1 MGHLQGAPVSDE
13 LRPLPPEI
21 AALLSDERNAL
32 PPSAEARS
40 RVRGRLQA
48 TLGAAVIGAAATAGS
63 VATPAAAATL
73 ATTGKLTAVAGK
85 PLALALAVKIT
96 IAVCGAGAV
105 GATAYLARR
114 SLAPRAVA
122 PTAVVPAA
130 VAPAAPSVP
139 LPPPSPLPLP
149 STSSPSPLTSPS
161 TSTST
166 STSTISQPVAHGSLK
181 EERALLGRAQ
191 AALGDDDAAGAMA
204 AVERHARRFPD
215 GQLAEERD
223 SLRVR
228 ALAAAGDR
236 DEARRR
242 AGEFARRYPRSLFL
256 PSVRAAGDGTE

>member
-1 MGHLQGAPVSDE
+1 VSDE

-21 AALLSDERNAL
+21 AALLSDERDAA

-48 TLGAAVIGAAATAGS
+48 TLGAAVLGAAATAGS
-63 VATPAAAATL
+63 VATPAAAGTL

-85 PLALALAVKIT
+85 PMALALAVKVG
-96 IAVCGAGAV
+96 IAVCGVGAV
-105 GATAYLARR
+105 GATAYLARHTTP
-114 SLAPRAVA
+114 PRVAA
-122 PTAVVPAA
+122 PTTSAPIAPTF

-139 LPPPSPLPLP
+139 LPPPAPSVATTPPLPLP
-149 STSSPSPLTSPS
+149 SAPS
-161 TSTST
+161 
-166 STSTISQPVAHGSLK
+166 VAAPAPHRSLR
-181 EERALLGRAQ
+181 EERALLERAR
-191 AALGDDDAAGAMA
+191 AALADDDAAGALA

-215 GQLAEERD
+215 GQLVEERD

-242 AGEFARRYPRSLFL
+242 ADEFARRYPESLFL